1 MLCLTHQIVGNN
13 PGICRLVS
21 NDADFSWTCDLVY
34 SHPTE
39 QLSLGLSHKLVPRTH
54 DNIRLSP
61 SEQSKGQG
69 CNTLKVQEKE
79 SRERLVTV
87 R

>member
-1 MLCLTHQIVGNN
+1 MLCLTHQIIGNN

-34 SHPTE
+34 SHLAK
-39 QLSLGLSHKLVPRTH
+39 QLSLGLGHKLVPRTH
-54 DNIRLSP
+54 DDIRLGP
-61 SEQSKGQG
+61 SEQTEGEG
-69 CNTLKVQEKE
+69 CNTLKV
-79 SRERLVTV
+79 ERQDKGRV